1 MRLQQKLSERD
12 FVFASLCLYTRRP
25 YDHAFP
31 NSLCTHALFVS
42 RNGLLTAHMRS
53 VGQLACDEMATA
65 FARIQRVQTVV
76 LQWLSCFAFLYVES
90 CAVVGRVYA
99 ACSVHFHGWRQMLR
113 KTLSFLIEHPSDD
126 D

>member
-1 MRLQQKLSERD
+1 MSGILSLR
-12 FVFASLCLYTRRP
+12 VCLYTRRP

-53 VGQLACDEMATA
+53 VGQLACDEMTTG
-65 FARIQRVQTVV
+65 FARMQRVLQTVV
-76 LQWLSCFAFLYVES
+76 LEWLES

-113 KTLSFLIEHPSDD
+113 KTFLIEHPGDD